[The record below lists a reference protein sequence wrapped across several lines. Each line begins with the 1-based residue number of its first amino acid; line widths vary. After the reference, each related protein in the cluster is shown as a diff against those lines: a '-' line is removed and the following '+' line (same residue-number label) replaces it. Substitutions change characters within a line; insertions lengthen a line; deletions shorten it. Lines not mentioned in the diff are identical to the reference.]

1 MRVLG
6 TGRGARTSRGGAVMR
21 GLLLV
26 AAVML
31 VVCWNHS
38 AAPAAT
44 GSLWSASSRALTSD
58 RRAAQVGDVI
68 TILVVERSTASHQA
82 AHETDKKL
90 DAKGGPGGGI
100 LNLFP
105 ELSANAERSTSGSGS
120 TTQSTSLVDRVS
132 GVVIGVNA
140 QGNLQIQAARRVRL
154 NKDEVV
160 LTVSGL
166 VRPDDVSP
174 DNTVLSTQVADCRIE
189 SSGHGPI
196 GEKQRP
202 GLISSLLR
210 WLW

>member
-1 MRVLG
+1 MRVFG
-6 TGRGARTSRGGAVMR
+6 TGRGAGTGGGGAVRR

-26 AAVML
+26 AVALSVG
-31 VVCWNHS
+31 CCNHR
-38 AAPAAT
+38 ATAAT

-90 DAKGGPGGGI
+90 EAKGGPGAGI

-105 ELSANAERSTSGSGS
+105 ELSAKAERSTSGSGS
-120 TTQSTSLVDRVS
+120 STQTTSLVDRVS
-132 GVVIGVNA
+132 GVVVGVNA
-140 QGNLQIQAARRVRL
+140 QGNLQIQAARRVSL

-174 DNTVLSTQVADCRIE
+174 DNTVLSTQVAECRIE

-202 GLISSLLR
+202 GLISTLLR